1 MMKSVWVAFLL
12 FPLFAES
19 PVEMIQE
26 IDGQVRTIFSSPDI
40 ENNRRKLNQ
49 YLEQEMVHQIAVSDF
64 IKLVLGDYWHKANTE
79 QKRMFRQ
86 EFINLVIRDYSSVM
100 QTWADPNIKSDFRM
114 YPLEPDQ
121 VNAKVFGKISS
132 ENADDFLIVFEFVKK
147 DDSWCFLDLSVAGVN
162 FSQLYREEFAGVLS
176 EKGLDGLSDM
186 LGEMNV

>member
-1 MMKSVWVAFLL
+1 MKAVWVIFLL
-12 FPLFAES
+12 FPLFAQS

-26 IDGQVRTIFSSPDI
+26 IDDQVRTIFASPDV
-40 ENNRRKLNQ
+40 EKNRGKLNQ
-49 YLEQEMVHQIAVSDF
+49 YLEREMVHQIAVSDF
-64 IKLVLGDYWHKANTE
+64 IKLVLGDYWSKANAE
-79 QKRMFRQ
+79 QKRMFRE

-100 QTWADPNIKSDFRM
+100 QSWADPNIKSDFRM
-114 YPLEPDQ
+114 YPLQPDQ

-147 DDSWCFLDLSVAGVN
+147 DNSWCFLDLSVAGVN

>member
-1 MMKSVWVAFLL
+1 
-12 FPLFAES
+12 
-19 PVEMIQE
+19 
-26 IDGQVRTIFSSPDI
+26 
-40 ENNRRKLNQ
+40 
-49 YLEQEMVHQIAVSDF
+49 
-64 IKLVLGDYWHKANTE
+64 
-79 QKRMFRQ
+79 
-86 EFINLVIRDYSSVM
+86 M